1 MTPLNKIRTFFA
13 DRKARKSRNAHLA
26 AIQSRIHK
34 QRKAHGPTRH
44 LHDEAYSF
52 THAAL
57 CNNPSSEH
65 IWSDDEVRYLRA
77 LRAPALPFNRI
88 KGKALRNG

>member
-34 QRKAHGPTRH
+34 QRKAHGRTQH
-44 LHDEAYSF
+44 LHAEAYKL
-52 THAAL
+52 TH
-57 CNNPSSEH
+57 E
-65 IWSDDEVRYLRA
+65 
-77 LRAPALPFNRI
+77 
-88 KGKALRNG
+88 ALRNG